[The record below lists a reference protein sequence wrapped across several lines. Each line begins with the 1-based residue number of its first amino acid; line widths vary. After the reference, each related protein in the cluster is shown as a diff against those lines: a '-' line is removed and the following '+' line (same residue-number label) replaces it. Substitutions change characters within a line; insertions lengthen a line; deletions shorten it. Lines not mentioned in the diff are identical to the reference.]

1 MFLPTSKINWLTI
14 VLGERERDLEKDNS
28 RVRAKAKEKKKSDQF
43 EYCLSFHQR
52 KNLYRLLKEEKSRFI
67 GSRVKNGDVL
77 IIVLARFYGIIF
89 GIKRNYCTVDNS
101 IINIARHR
109 ISFIGMI
116 NCLSI
121 RKISQIYMFQF
132 I

>member
-77 IIVLARFYGIIF
+77 IIVLARFYGII
-89 GIKRNYCTVDNS
+89 
-101 IINIARHR
+101 
-109 ISFIGMI
+109 
-116 NCLSI
+116 LE
-121 RKISQIYMFQF
+121 
-132 I
+132 